1 MYYPIPKKSSSFS
14 KFLSPLLVVVEEWW
28 WWWWGGSGGGVGV
41 GVGWGGRGGGGGE
54 VGVVV
59 VAGRV
64 GVGVGCWCG
73 GAVVGNSTLANI
85 VWTTLA
91 KSLLS
96 TQDPCGP
103 HRAPRNDAGSSSF
116 QPVV

>member
-1 MYYPIPKKSSSFS
+1 MYYPIPKRVQKFS

-41 GVGWGGRGGGGGE
+41 GVGWGGRGVGVGRWGWGWWRGGGG
-54 VGVVV
+54 G
-59 VAGRV
+59 
-64 GVGVGCWCG
+64 GVGVLVR

-103 HRAPRNDAGSSSF
+103 HRAPRNDADSSSF